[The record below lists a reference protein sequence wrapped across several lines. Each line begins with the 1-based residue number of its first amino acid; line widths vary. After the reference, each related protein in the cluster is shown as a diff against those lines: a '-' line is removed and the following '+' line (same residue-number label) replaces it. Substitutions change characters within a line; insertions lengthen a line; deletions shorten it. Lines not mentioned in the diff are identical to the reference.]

1 MNGPPT
7 HFLVIDLEA
16 TCDNEGRIP
25 EKIMEII
32 EIGAVLVEASTLAPV
47 GEFQTFVRPVIRPK
61 LTPFCTEL
69 TTIRQEDVDS
79 APTFPEAMEALG
91 RFQGELNALFC
102 SWGDYDRKQFEI
114 DAARWGV
121 PLPLKGHMNLKKRFS
136 ATLGETTRY
145 GMASALERVGLP
157 LTGTHHRGIDDAR
170 NIAKLLPYLLGR
182 TPFPPAPAPSG

>member
-1 MNGPPT
+1 MNAPHT

-16 TCDNEGRIP
+16 TCDDQGTIP

-32 EIGAVLVEASTLAPV
+32 EIGAVLVEESTLSPV

-61 LTPFCTEL
+61 LTAFCTAL
-69 TTIRQEDVDS
+69 TTIRQADVDA
-79 APTFPEAMEALG
+79 APTFPEAIEALA
-91 RFQGELNALFC
+91 RFQGEHNALFC

-136 ATLGETTRY
+136 AALGETTRY
-145 GMASALERVGLP
+145 GMSSALERVGLP

-182 TPFPPAPAPSG
+182 IPFPPAPAASV